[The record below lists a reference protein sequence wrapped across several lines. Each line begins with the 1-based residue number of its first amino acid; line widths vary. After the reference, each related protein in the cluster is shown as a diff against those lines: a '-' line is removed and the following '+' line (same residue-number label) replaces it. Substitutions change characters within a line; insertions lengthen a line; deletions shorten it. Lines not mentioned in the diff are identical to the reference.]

1 MQEEGQPQAV
11 ELVRHFGVEEG
22 QEPTHVVHAVHLC
35 RVTVSTRH
43 SRSTRRDPPPE
54 AYLGAE
60 CGLLV
65 EVTLHEVTVLPGGDL
80 TPGKSG
86 QSWEDS
92 QAQVSAS
99 LTHLVGLDRSGPF
112 LTPRPPGSWV
122 VLDWMWEQAQGDA
135 VCPGLGHPYLP
146 LVPMQQGRPV
156 MTQSMCGWLVWFP
169 ALLLVQIWVTNGDE
183 LGQGHP

>member
-1 MQEEGQPQAV
+1 M
-11 ELVRHFGVEEG
+11 
-22 QEPTHVVHAVHLC
+22 
-35 RVTVSTRH
+35 H
-43 SRSTRRDPPPE
+43 SRNICAILS
-54 AYLGAE
+54 
-60 CGLLV
+60 C
-65 EVTLHEVTVLPGGDL
+65 DL
-80 TPGKSG
+80 Y
-86 QSWEDS
+86 
-92 QAQVSAS
+92 
-99 LTHLVGLDRSGPF
+99 THLVGLDRSGPF